1 MEEIIQFE
9 LPKQLYALGLVDQHN
24 RIAACFVDPGET
36 HPEPEIVAVP
46 LTQLGLLHIGN
57 CYKSLR
63 DSVTP
68 ENRSLAGKRIQRAR
82 IDCRQICVDTESAK
96 CPAPYE
102 LDLFRRPEL
111 FLQQF
116 HTFRVGRTVYKIPD
130 AMALAA
136 LTACCDSAMIR
147 LILTGQNIKN
157 YILYAGTLARSEK
170 YRIELRDDRPGC
182 LAAEQNRAWLYCAA
196 KYQFAEQ
203 TNSVLQP
210 DESITHTPFSRKL
223 SCCLPNLPYGCL
235 DIEYIQFSVYR
246 FVVNLRIRNLP
257 VPHEIVIVDHH
268 PTPSNVHG
276 VPKPNL
282 SDNSVTSD
290 VLHLASSTSAPHSG
304 PVSRLYT
311 MCAASPLNSTP
322 KYEYIRS
329 SRRQLQSQITGGRLS
344 KIDALHGIAYSTN
357 QSSPNGNAELLPA
370 DVIGCGKLD
379 FTVLPIRFALVCDA
393 LQIAHA
399 RKMISAPHCAVW
411 HSRCCNSFI
420 SLMEIRQSDIASYT
434 AFLAI
439 SICHG
444 NHIGILEIYPD
455 DGSSI
460 SCAATLIIC
469 GSDDE
474 SIYRRALRLV
484 QCCKDNAG
492 HWIKHSADDTS
503 QQAVQRSQAFEGCIN
518 VRHTSNYV
526 NLLCGKLCGLKS

>member
-1 MEEIIQFE
+1 MPDIIMFE
-9 LPKQLYALGLVDQHN
+9 KPKQLYALGLVDKYD
-24 RIAACFVDPGET
+24 RIAACFVDPSTT

-57 CYKSLR
+57 RYKTLR

-68 ENRSLAGKRIQRAR
+68 ESHSLAGKRIQRAR
-82 IDCRQICVDTESAK
+82 IDCHQICVDTELAK

-102 LDLFRRPEL
+102 LDLFRRPEI
-111 FLQQF
+111 FLQKF
-116 HTFRVGRTVYKIPD
+116 HTFQAGQIIYKIPD
-130 AMALAA
+130 TVAFAA
-136 LTACCDSAMIR
+136 LTACCDGALIR
-147 LILTGQNIKN
+147 SILTGEIIEN
-157 YILYAGTLARSEK
+157 YIMNSGPIPCSDK
-170 YRIELRDDRPGC
+170 YQIELRDDRPSC

-203 TNSVLQP
+203 THAVLQS
-210 DESITHTPFSRKL
+210 DESITYAPFSRKL
-223 SCCLPNLPYGCL
+223 SCYLPQLPYGCL
-235 DIEYIQFSVYR
+235 EIAYLQFGTYR
-246 FVVNLRIRNLP
+246 FVVHLRIRNLP
-257 VPHEIVIVDHH
+257 NPREIVIVDHH
-268 PTPSNVHG
+268 PASSNIYG
-276 VPKPNL
+276 VSKTDFSKSSGADAARPL
-282 SDNSVTSD
+282 D
-290 VLHLASSTSAPHSG
+290 SSTSAPCSV

-311 MCAASPLNSTP
+311 MRAESPLCGTP

-329 SRRQLQSQITGGRLS
+329 SSRQLQSQITGGRLS

-379 FTVLPIRFALVCDA
+379 FTALPIRFALVCDA

-444 NHIGILEIYPD
+444 NHIGIPEIYPD

-474 SIYRRALRLV
+474 PIYRRALRLV

-518 VRHTSNYV
+518 VRHT
-526 NLLCGKLCGLKS
+526 

>member
-24 RIAACFVDPGET
+24 RIAACFVDSDKT
-36 HPEPEIVAVP
+36 HPEPKIVAVP

-96 CPAPYE
+96 CPAPYK

-111 FLQQF
+111 FLQKF
-116 HTFRVGRTVYKIPD
+116 HTFQAGQIIYKIPD
-130 AMALAA
+130 TVAFAA
-136 LTACCDSAMIR
+136 LTACCDSALIR
-147 LILTGQNIKN
+147 SILTGENIEN
-157 YILYAGTLARSEK
+157 YIMNSGPIPCSDK
-170 YRIELRDDRPGC
+170 YQIELRDDRPSC

-203 TNSVLQP
+203 THAVLQP
-210 DESITHTPFSRKL
+210 NESIKYTSFSNTL
-223 SCCLPNLPYGCL
+223 SCRLPQLPFGCL
-235 DIEYIQFSVYR
+235 EIEYLQFGTYR
-246 FVVNLRIRNLP
+246 FVVHLRIRNLP
-257 VPHEIVIVDHH
+257 NPREIVIVDHH
-268 PTPSNVHG
+268 
-276 VPKPNL
+276 
-282 SDNSVTSD
+282 
-290 VLHLASSTSAPHSG
+290 LASSNIHGAPKTDFGKSAIADDVLPLDSSASAPCSG
-304 PVSRLYT
+304 SVSRLCT
-311 MCAASPLNSTP
+311 MRAESPLSGTP

-329 SRRQLQSQITGGRLS
+329 KHSQPQLQSGHRISEDDGS
-344 KIDALHGIAYSTN
+344 SALAYSAN
-357 QSSPNGNAELLPA
+357 QSSPHGSAELLPA

-379 FTVLPIRFALVCDA
+379 FTVLPIRFTLVCDA

-411 HSRCCNSFI
+411 HSRCRNSFI

-444 NHIGILEIYPD
+444 NNVGILEIFPD
-455 DGSSI
+455 DGVSS
-460 SCAATLIIC
+460 SCASTMILLGA
-469 GSDDE
+469 DDE

-484 QCCKDNAG
+484 QRCKDTAG
-492 HWIKHSADDTS
+492 HWIKHNADDTA

-526 NLLCGKLCGLKS
+526 NLLCNKLCSLKS

>member
-1 MEEIIQFE
+1 MRGKVPVCRANTRCSSIRR
-9 LPKQLYALGLVDQHN
+9 VDYV
-24 RIAACFVDPGET
+24 C
-36 HPEPEIVAVP
+36 AV
-46 LTQLGLLHIGN
+46 L
-57 CYKSLR
+57 
-63 DSVTP
+63 
-68 ENRSLAGKRIQRAR
+68 
-82 IDCRQICVDTESAK
+82 
-96 CPAPYE
+96 
-102 LDLFRRPEL
+102 
-111 FLQQF
+111 
-116 HTFRVGRTVYKIPD
+116 
-130 AMALAA
+130 
-136 LTACCDSAMIR
+136 
-147 LILTGQNIKN
+147 
-157 YILYAGTLARSEK
+157 
-170 YRIELRDDRPGC
+170 
-182 LAAEQNRAWLYCAA
+182 
-196 KYQFAEQ
+196 
-203 TNSVLQP
+203 
-210 DESITHTPFSRKL
+210 RKL
-223 SCCLPNLPYGCL
+223 SCYLPQLPYGCL
-235 DIEYIQFSVYR
+235 EIAYLQFGTYR
-246 FVVNLRIRNLP
+246 FVVHLRIRNLP
-257 VPHEIVIVDHH
+257 NPREIVIVDHH
-268 PTPSNVHG
+268 PASSNIYG
-276 VPKPNL
+276 VSKTDFSKSSGADAARPL
-282 SDNSVTSD
+282 D
-290 VLHLASSTSAPHSG
+290 SSTSAPCSV

-311 MCAASPLNSTP
+311 MRAESPLCGTP

-329 SRRQLQSQITGGRLS
+329 SSRQLQSQITGGRLS
-344 KIDALHGIAYSTN
+344 KINALHGIAYSTN

-379 FTVLPIRFALVCDA
+379 FTALPIRFALVCDA

-474 SIYRRALRLV
+474 PIYRRALRLV

-518 VRHTSNYV
+518 VRHT
-526 NLLCGKLCGLKS
+526 

>member
-1 MEEIIQFE
+1 MPDIIMFE
-9 LPKQLYALGLVDQHN
+9 KPKQLYALGLVDKYD
-24 RIAACFVDPGET
+24 RIAACFVDPST
-36 HPEPEIVAVP
+36 MQPEPEIVAVP
-46 LTQLGLLHIGN
+46 LTQLGFLHIGN
-57 CYKSLR
+57 CYKTLR

-68 ENRSLAGKRIQRAR
+68 ESHSLAGKRIQRAR
-82 IDCRQICVDTESAK
+82 IDCHQICVDTKLAK

-111 FLQQF
+111 FLQKF
-116 HTFRVGRTVYKIPD
+116 HTFQAGQIIYKIPD
-130 AMALAA
+130 TVAFAA
-136 LTACCDSAMIR
+136 LTACCDSALIR
-147 LILTGQNIKN
+147 SILTGENIEN
-157 YILYAGTLARSEK
+157 YIMNSGPIPCSDK
-170 YRIELRDDRPGC
+170 YQIELRDDRPSC
-182 LAAEQNRAWLYCAA
+182 LAAEQNRAWLYCAV
-196 KYQFAEQ
+196 KYQFSEQ
-203 TNSVLQP
+203 THAVLQP
-210 DESITHTPFSRKL
+210 NESIKYTSFSNTL
-223 SCCLPNLPYGCL
+223 SCRLPQLPFGCL
-235 DIEYIQFSVYR
+235 EIEYLQFGTYR
-246 FVVNLRIRNLP
+246 FVVHLRIRNLP
-257 VPHEIVIVDHH
+257 NPREIVIVDHH
-268 PTPSNVHG
+268 
-276 VPKPNL
+276 
-282 SDNSVTSD
+282 
-290 VLHLASSTSAPHSG
+290 LASSNIHGAPKTDFGKSAIADDVLPLDSSASAPCSG
-304 PVSRLYT
+304 PVSRLCT
-311 MCAASPLNSTP
+311 MHAESPLSGMP
-322 KYEYIRS
+322 KCEYIRS
-329 SRRQLQSQITGGRLS
+329 KHSQPQLQSGHRISEDDGSSVL
-344 KIDALHGIAYSTN
+344 AYSTN
-357 QSSPNGNAELLPA
+357 QSSPHGSAELLPA

-379 FTVLPIRFALVCDA
+379 FTALPMRFARICDA

-399 RKMISAPHCAVW
+399 RKMISAPHYAVW

-492 HWIKHSADDTS
+492 HWIKHNADDTA

-526 NLLCGKLCGLKS
+526 NLFCNKLCSLKS

>member
-24 RIAACFVDPGET
+24 RIAACFVDPDKT
-36 HPEPEIVAVP
+36 HPEPKIVAVP

-203 TNSVLQP
+203 THAVLQS
-210 DESITHTPFSRKL
+210 DESIKYTSFSNTISCRLPQLPF
-223 SCCLPNLPYGCL
+223 GCL
-235 DIEYIQFSVYR
+235 EIEYLQFGTYR
-246 FVVNLRIRNLP
+246 LVVHLRIRNLP
-257 VPHEIVIVDHH
+257 NPREIVIVDHRLAS
-268 PTPSNVHG
+268 SNIHG
-276 VPKPNL
+276 GSKTGFSKSSCVDTAL
-282 SDNSVTSD
+282 QLD
-290 VLHLASSTSAPHSG
+290 SSTSAPCSG
-304 PVSRLYT
+304 PVSRLCT
-311 MCAASPLNSTP
+311 MHAESPLSGMP

-329 SRRQLQSQITGGRLS
+329 KHSQPQLQSGHRISEDDGSSVL
-344 KIDALHGIAYSTN
+344 AYSTN
-357 QSSPNGNAELLPA
+357 QSSPHGSAELLPA

-379 FTVLPIRFALVCDA
+379 FTALPIRFARICDT

-411 HSRCCNSFI
+411 HSRCYNSFI

-444 NHIGILEIYPD
+444 NNVGILEIFPD
-455 DGSSI
+455 DGVSS
-460 SCAATLIIC
+460 SCASTMILL
-469 GSDDE
+469 GVDDE

-484 QCCKDNAG
+484 QHCKDNAG

-503 QQAVQRSQAFEGCIN
+503 SQAAQRNLAFAACIG
-518 VRHTSNYV
+518 VRHTSNYI
-526 NLLCGKLCGLKS
+526 NLFFNKLCSLKS

>member
-24 RIAACFVDPGET
+24 RIAACFVDPDKT
-36 HPEPEIVAVP
+36 HPEPKIVAVP

-182 LAAEQNRAWLYCAA
+182 LAAEQNRAWLYCAV

-203 TNSVLQP
+203 THAVLQP
-210 DESITHTPFSRKL
+210 NESIKYTSFSNTL
-223 SCCLPNLPYGCL
+223 SCRLPQLPFGCL
-235 DIEYIQFSVYR
+235 EIEYLQFGTYR
-246 FVVNLRIRNLP
+246 FVVHLRIRNLP
-257 VPHEIVIVDHH
+257 NPREIVIVDHH
-268 PTPSNVHG
+268 
-276 VPKPNL
+276 
-282 SDNSVTSD
+282 
-290 VLHLASSTSAPHSG
+290 LASSNIHGAPKTDFGKSAITDDVLPLDSSASAPCSG
-304 PVSRLYT
+304 SVSRLCT
-311 MCAASPLNSTP
+311 MRAESPLSGTP

-329 SRRQLQSQITGGRLS
+329 KHSQPQLQSGHRISEDDGS
-344 KIDALHGIAYSTN
+344 SALAYSAN
-357 QSSPNGNAELLPA
+357 QSSPHGSAELLPA

-379 FTVLPIRFALVCDA
+379 FTVLPIRFTLVCDA

-411 HSRCCNSFI
+411 HSRCRNSFI

-444 NHIGILEIYPD
+444 TNVGILEIFPD
-455 DGSSI
+455 DGVSS
-460 SCAATLIIC
+460 SCASTMILL
-469 GSDDE
+469 GVDDE

-484 QCCKDNAG
+484 QHCKDNAG

-503 QQAVQRSQAFEGCIN
+503 SQAAQRNLAFAACIG
-518 VRHTSNYV
+518 VRHTSNYI
-526 NLLCGKLCGLKS
+526 NLFFNKLCSLKS